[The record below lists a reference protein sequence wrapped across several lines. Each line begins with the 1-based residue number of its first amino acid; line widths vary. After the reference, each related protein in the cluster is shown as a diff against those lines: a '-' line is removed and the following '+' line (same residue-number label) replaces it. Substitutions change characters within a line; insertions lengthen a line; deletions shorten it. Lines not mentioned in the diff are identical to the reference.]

1 MKLVFFTAKKYINCG
16 LNFEDVIA
24 EGNIGLIRAV
34 EMFDPNKGFKF
45 STYAVFWIRQ
55 AILKAISNSNRAIRL
70 PANKIEQIVAI
81 KKLQNE
87 YISSFGKLPSI
98 KYLSEKLDISEK
110 NIKEL
115 ISYQTEVN
123 SLDSLI
129 THDDSDTTLGEII
142 EDTKFENPEKKYLI
156 ESQSKII
163 RSVLDTLTDKE
174 AEVINKKFGLAN
186 GIAMTLEDIGK
197 DMNLTKERIR
207 QIEAQALKKL
217 RNPSRKR
224 MLQEAFI

>member
-1 MKLVFFTAKKYINCG
+1 
-16 LNFEDVIA
+16 
-24 EGNIGLIRAV
+24 
-34 EMFDPNKGFKF
+34 MFDPNKGFKF
-45 STYAVFWIRQ
+45 STYAVFWIKQ

-70 PANKIEQIVAI
+70 PANKIEQIVTI

-87 YISSFGKLPSI
+87 YTSSFGKLPSI
-98 KYLSEKLDISEK
+98 KYLSEKLNISEK
-110 NIKEL
+110 DIKEL
-115 ISYQTEVN
+115 VSYQAEVN

-129 THDDSDTTLGEII
+129 THDDSNTTLGEII

-163 RSVLDTLTDKE
+163 QSVLDTLTDKE